1 MISKTEGIVLRTLKH
16 QDANLITT
24 IYTKD
29 FGIKSFL
36 IKGYRSTRA
45 KSRHSYFQPLSI
57 IECVFLNKE
66 NRSLHKITE
75 SKISVYLNEVQTQPV
90 KLSLGLAML
99 EIFYDTVKEE
109 EKNEALYNFL
119 HNIITKLDRSE
130 KRLIQ
135 IFIYFLLHHT
145 RHLGFFPH
153 DQSEGA
159 QRLSFD
165 IRAGIFSKAKQN
177 EDEVAPFLHRFMHSN
192 LDELPSPYSCQQI
205 TFDSNMKRFI
215 IKTLFDYYK
224 FHIDGFKYPQT
235 MKVFAEVFGE

>member
-1 MISKTEGIVLRTLKH
+1 MISKTEGIVLRTVKH

-24 IYTKD
+24 LYTREY
-29 FGIKSFL
+29 GIKSFFL
-36 IKGYRSTRA
+36 KGYRSSRA

-57 IECVFLNKE
+57 IDFVFFNKE

-75 SKISVYLNEVQTQPV
+75 SKISVFLQEVQTNPV

-109 EKNEALYNFL
+109 EKNEALYEFMYD
-119 HNIITKLDRSE
+119 IITKLDQAPN
-130 KRLIQ
+130 RLIQ
-135 IFIYFLLHHT
+135 IFIFFLLHHT

-159 QRLSFD
+159 TRISFD
-165 IRAGIFSKAKQN
+165 VRDGIFSAAKQN
-177 EDEVAPFLHRFMHSN
+177 NDEVAPFLYRFMQSK
-192 LDELPSPYSCQQI
+192 LTLLPDPQSCQQI
-205 TFDSNMKRFI
+205 TFDSNTKKFI

-224 FHIDGFKYPQT
+224 RHIEGFKYPQT
-235 MKVFAEVFGE
+235 MKVFAEVFG

>member
-24 IYTKD
+24 LYTRE

-75 SKISVYLNEVQTQPV
+75 SKVAVYLQEVQTQPI

-109 EKNEALYNFL
+109 EKNEALYQFL
-119 HNIITKLDRSE
+119 YNIITKLDRSE

-145 RHLGFFPH
+145 RYLGFFPN

-159 QRLSFD
+159 SRISFD
-165 IRAGIFSKAKQN
+165 FRNGVFVPSKQKV
-177 EDEVAPFLHRFMHSN
+177 DPVAPVLQRFMYSN
-192 LDELPSPYSCQQI
+192 LADLPDPHSCQQI
-205 TFDSNMKRFI
+205 TFDGNTKRFL

-224 FHIDGFKYPQT
+224 YHIDGFKYPQT